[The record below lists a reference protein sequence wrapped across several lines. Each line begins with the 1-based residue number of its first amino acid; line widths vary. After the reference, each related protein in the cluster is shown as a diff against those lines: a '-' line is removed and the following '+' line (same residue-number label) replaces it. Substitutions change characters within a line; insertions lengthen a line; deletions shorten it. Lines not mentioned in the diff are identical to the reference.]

1 MSFFKDLFGS
11 HGGTSDALPAP
22 TGETALDIEIA
33 AIFRMLADMMG
44 TENLVIQAGK
54 MNAMALMRSENR
66 RERVLA
72 LMRILEE
79 DPMLAPPPSETEIPE
94 ILVRMTEEIARIRVR
109 RDLED
114 RIERKVTEKLEQDH
128 EEYVEDIRRQVIS
141 EESPGAESPHDKKKR
156 EDLEALENIRLTQ
169 SVMELLR
176 PRNFDE
182 IIGQERAVRS
192 LMAKLSSPYPQH
204 LLLYGPPG
212 VGKTTAARLV
222 LEAAKKRA
230 VSPFG
235 ESAPFVETDGTTL
248 RWDPRDMTNPLLG
261 SVHDPIY
268 QGAQKSLADSGV
280 PEPKPGLVTEAHG
293 GILFIDEIGEM
304 DEMLQNKLLKVL
316 EDKRAYFESAYYDP
330 DDKRVPPYI
339 KKLFEEGAPADFV
352 LIGAT
357 TRDADHINPA
367 LRSRC
372 AEIYFEPLTPAHILR
387 IVENAAR
394 RLYVTLGEGV
404 AELISEYTIEGRK
417 AINILAD
424 AYSLAVNRLTDPEI
438 EEIVSRETN
447 SADEGIGGGRVSG
460 LPKKQGLKMA
470 APDTAPAEPES
481 GETVSRETI
490 GGEREST
497 HGLKFGA
504 SDTARG
510 TQVSGGGVSHE
521 TIEGENESK
530 RGLKPAAPDATS
542 AEPESGET
550 VSRETIEDE
559 GDSKQGLKSD
569 AADAVPDTIVSGG
582 AVSRETIGGNS
593 EALRALSVV
602 VTKDDIYEVVQVSRL
617 YPFGRKK
624 ASDTPAVGRVFGLG
638 VAGFLGSI
646 IEIEAVAFPA
656 AEKGKGTVRFNETAG
671 SMAKDSV
678 FNAAAVM
685 RRLTGRDLHD
695 YDIHVNVIGGGNID
709 GPSAGTAI
717 LTAIVSAVTGAPIRQ
732 DVAVTGEI
740 SLQGEIKPVGGVFE
754 KAYGARQAGITTLII
769 PWENEKD
776 IPEEHLGLDIRRLK
790 HAEEAFDVLF
800 ANDAWKAPVPEEKSA

>member
-1 MSFFKDLFGS
+1 MSFFKDLFG
-11 HGGTSDALPAP
+11 GGDTKEKPPELSPEARLDA
-22 TGETALDIEIA
+22 EIA
-33 AIFRMLADMMG
+33 VIFRMLADSMG
-44 TENLVIQAGK
+44 TERLVIQAGK
-54 MNAMALMRSENR
+54 MNAMTLMRSENR

-79 DPMLAPPPSETEIPE
+79 DPLLAPPPSEAEIPE
-94 ILVRMTEEIARIRVR
+94 ILNRMTEQLAGILAR

-114 RIERKVTEKLEQDH
+114 RIERKVNEKLEKDH
-128 EEYVEDIRRQVIS
+128 EEYVDDIRRQVIS

-156 EDLEALENIRLTQ
+156 EALEALETVHLTQ

-176 PRNFDE
+176 PRSFDE
-182 IIGQERAVRS
+182 VVGQERAVRS

-222 LEAAKKRA
+222 LEAAKQRA

-235 ESAPFVETDGTTL
+235 ENAPFVETDGTTL

-280 PEPKPGLVTEAHG
+280 PEPKPGLVTDAHG

-339 KKLFEEGAPADFV
+339 RKLFEEGAPADFV

-357 TRDADHINPA
+357 TRDAEHINPA

-372 AEIYFEPLTPAHILR
+372 AEIYFEPLTPAHIHI
-387 IVENAAR
+387 IVENAAA
-394 RLYVTLGEGV
+394 RLNVRLAEG
-404 AELISEYTIEGRK
+404 AAQLISEYTIEGRK

-424 AYSLAVNRLTDPEI
+424 AYSLALNCLPDAEI
-438 EEIVSRETN
+438 ERIVSRETSDDTSMKGMN
-447 SADEGIGGGRVSG
+447 MPAAADKEN
-460 LPKKQGLKMA
+460 
-470 APDTAPAEPES
+470 
-481 GETVSRETI
+481 VSRET
-490 GGEREST
+490 EKES
-497 HGLKFGA
+497 
-504 SDTARG
+504 
-510 TQVSGGGVSHE
+510 
-521 TIEGENESK
+521 
-530 RGLKPAAPDATS
+530 APVQH
-542 AEPESGET
+542 
-550 VSRETIEDE
+550 VSRET
-559 GDSKQGLKSD
+559 KATPL
-569 AADAVPDTIVSGG
+569 
-582 AVSRETIGGNS
+582 
-593 EALRALSVV
+593 L
-602 VTKDDIYEVVQVSRL
+602 VTKDDIYEVAQVSRL
-617 YPFGRKK
+617 YPYGRKK

-678 FNAAAVM
+678 FNAASVM
-685 RRLTGRDLHD
+685 RQLTGRDIHD
-695 YDIHVNVIGGGNID
+695 YDLHVNVIGGGNID

-717 LTAIVSAVTGAPIRQ
+717 LAAIVSAATGAAIRQ

-740 SLQGEIKPVGGVFE
+740 SLQGELRPVGGVFE
-754 KAYGARQAGITTLII
+754 KAYGARQAGISTLII
-769 PWENEKD
+769 PWENKKD
-776 IPEEHLGLDIRRLK
+776 IPEEHLGLTIHRLK
-790 HAEEAFDVLF
+790 TAEEAFAVLF
-800 ANDAWKAPVPEEKSA
+800 ADETWKEKGESHGGRTHSPAEH